1 MKYKLLKKII
11 PTRVLEYLWSNINSI
26 YYSGDHNKCGM
37 CGWSGHF
44 VNNYCPNCK
53 SLPRNRLLHYSLKNF
68 DKNKKVLHVGPS
80 KNEVTFVKTY
90 LRPVVYHTVDLIENK
105 YVNTIQDIT
114 KDGLKK
120 KYYDLVII
128 WHVLEHIKKDI
139 LAISN
144 LLKSLKDDGILV
156 VSVPIYPE
164 GNLKTIEDENA
175 LEKDYDELFGHSDHC
190 RACGYDYKERFFK
203 AGFREVKEI
212 DANDIL
218 YKEKFKY
225 GLANHIAWISK
236 K

>member
-1 MKYKLLKKII
+1 MRKKLLKKII

-44 VNNYCPNCK
+44 LNNYCPNCK

-68 DKNKKVLHVGPS
+68 DRNKKVLHIGPS

-90 LRPVVYHTVDLIENK
+90 LRPVVYHTVDIVKNK

-120 KYYDLVII
+120 KYYDLAII
-128 WHVLEHIKKDI
+128 WHVLEHIKEDT

-144 LLKSLKDDGILV
+144 LLKSLNENGILV

-164 GNLKTIEDENA
+164 GNLKTIEDENI
-175 LEKDYDELFGHSDHC
+175 LEKDYDKLFGHSDHC
-190 RACGYDYKERFFK
+190 RACGYDYKEKFFK
-203 AGFREVKEI
+203 AGFSEVKEI
-212 DANDIL
+212 DANAIIFED
-218 YKEKFKY
+218 KFKY
-225 GLANHIAWISK
+225 GLANHIAWISRK
-236 K
+236 